1 MPSHSKRTN
10 FYEPYTVGKSI
21 YRIPQERFV
30 AQMKFVNGYQKSCRF
45 YTMDEARM
53 WIDSNYDE
61 MSELAQTGPGSLWWD
76 MCADIILKNQIR
88 QDFNVAPQ

>member
-1 MPSHSKRTN
+1 MPPHSRRTN
-10 FYEPYTVGKSI
+10 FYEPYTKGKSI

-30 AQMKFVNGYQKSCRF
+30 AQVKFVNGYQKSCRF
-45 YTMDEARM
+45 YSLEEAQM
-53 WIDSNYDE
+53 WIDTNYDE
-61 MSELAQTGPGSLWWD
+61 MSALAQTGPGPMWWD